1 MPQLTQE
8 EYDKLRFQN
17 GTSSSEHGIS
27 LKDLGKKCFAF
38 SLMEED
44 VFESSKRVNEVL
56 DDNN

>member
-17 GTSSSEHGIS
+17 GTSSSEHGIL

-44 VFESSKRVNEVL
+44 VFEIKKRMNEVW
-56 DDNN
+56 DDND